1 MPIGSRVFRRDH
13 ADIRATQ
20 GFQGQHVRTRHPRVQ
35 DVADDGHREVF
46 KAALVPTNGE
56 HVEHALG
63 RVGVT
68 AVAAVD
74 DCHLRAHM
82 LGNKVCGA
90 GVAVAYHEHV
100 GGHGF
105 QVAQGVEQGFAL
117 ARRRGRHVQRDH
129 VGRQPLGRQF
139 KGGAGARGVLE
150 EHIADG
156 FAAQQ
161 RDFLHRPATDFEE
174 RVGSVEDFGEQLA
187 GQTVEGQ
194 EVLQLALSIELQRA
208 LGI

>member
-1 MPIGSRVFRRDH
+1 M
-13 ADIRATQ
+13 
-20 GFQGQHVRTRHPRVQ
+20 Q
-35 DVADDGHREVF
+35 DVADDGYREFF

-63 RVGVT
+63 RVRVT
-68 AVAAVD
+68 AVAAID
-74 DCHLRAHM
+74 DRHVRAHM
-82 LGNKVCGA
+82 LGDEMRSA

-105 QVAQGVEQGFAL
+105 QVAQGIEQGFAL
-117 ARRRGRHVQRDH
+117 ARRRGGHVQRDH
-129 VGRQPLGRQF
+129 IGRQPLGRQF
-139 KGGAGARGVLE
+139 KGGAGAGGVFE
-150 EHIADG
+150 EHVADG

-161 RDFLHRPATDFEE
+161 RDFLHCPATDFQE
-174 RVGSVEDFGEQLA
+174 RVGGVEDFGEQFA